1 MQYFYKK
8 LGRVVEIGQMFDTHW
23 NYTDPNDPTTLVRQ
37 GLVEDFTPVAD
48 STGEPGRP
56 HALEATSRDWA
67 TPVLPND
74 WGKSETVEETT
85 TPTPGFVKLINLNSE
100 NSPAVI
106 GLHLPGI
113 GKVTA
118 KKICDRRPRNGGYK
132 DFDHFRKINTDL
144 HLDEE
149 AWEKVKELV
158 EF

>member
-8 LGRVVEIGQMFDTHW
+8 LGRAVEVGQMFDTHW
-23 NYTDPNDPTTLVRQ
+23 NYSDPNDPTSVVRQ
-37 GLVEDFTPVAD
+37 GLPEDFTPVVD
-48 STGEPGRP
+48 HS
-56 HALEATSRDWA
+56 
-67 TPVLPND
+67 PVLPDD
-74 WGKSETVEETT
+74 WGKSETVEEAPRTT
-85 TPTPGFVKLINLNSE
+85 GWSGNPTTTSLPTPTPSFIKLINLNTE